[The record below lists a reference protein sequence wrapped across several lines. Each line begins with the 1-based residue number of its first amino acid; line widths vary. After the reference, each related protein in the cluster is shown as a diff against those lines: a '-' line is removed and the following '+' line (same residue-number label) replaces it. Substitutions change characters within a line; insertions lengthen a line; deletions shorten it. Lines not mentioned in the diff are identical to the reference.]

1 MTELDPLNRNQL
13 VDILREML
21 PHPVNE
27 ESLPRDTNR
36 FIGGDPREVVVDISP
51 DRVVV
56 SEFAVRQESDAAEVL
71 EPLQLGILTWPQ
83 LPAWTTRRILEELTA
98 AAATGRREKFQECVR
113 CKKEVPPEAMFNE
126 TTCRECAAKD
136 EGVVY

>member
-1 MTELDPLNRNQL
+1 MTELDPVSRDQL
-13 VDILREML
+13 VDILKEML
-21 PHPVNE
+21 PNPVKE

-36 FIGGDPREVVVDISP
+36 FIGGDPGEVVVDVDES
-51 DRVVV
+51 RVIV
-56 SEFAVRQESDAAEVL
+56 SEFAMRQVSDTAEVL
-71 EPLQLGILTWPQ
+71 EPLELGILTWTK

-98 AAATGRREKFQECVR
+98 AAATSRREKFRECVR
-113 CKKEVPPEAMFNE
+113 CKKEVPPEAMANE